1 MKGNKFYFAML
12 VFVFVAI
19 IGWTSYAMTA
29 DEKEEETYRI
39 SVIVN
44 DSNSDRWTALRLGL
58 ELAARDC
65 NVDLNYV
72 STGRLTDVEE
82 EMALVNRELENGAE
96 GIIVQMVSSEE
107 NALRFMED
115 AVKPAVVLLESDI
128 MPENQ
133 YTLAGPDN
141 VEVGRAAADAIKR
154 DYDKELDGK
163 RIGILSGN
171 QKQLSMQQ
179 RLQGLKDGL
188 KDTAVELVWELEH
201 TEIVNEEN
209 EALFERLEAV
219 DILIALGNDET
230 ERMVD
235 LMQIEGADI
244 ESCSLYGVGCSEKA
258 VYYLD
263 KGVIR
268 TLVVPNEFNLGY
280 QSMEAAAK
288 QLKYHLDKAEDSR
301 VGYLVIDQTN
311 LYDEENQKVLFPI
324 VQ

>member
-1 MKGNKFYFAML
+1 MAGNRFYFGVL
-12 VFVFVAI
+12 VLIFVVI
-19 IGWTSYAMTA
+19 IGWTSYAMT
-29 DEKEEETYRI
+29 DGEKEEETYRI

-44 DSNSDRWTALRLGL
+44 DSNSDRWRAFRLGL
-58 ELAARDC
+58 EQAARDC

-72 STGRLTDVEE
+72 STGRLESIEE

-107 NALRFMED
+107 NVLRLMKASVE
-115 AVKPAVVLLESDI
+115 PAVVLLESDI

-133 YTLAGPDN
+133 YALAGADN
-141 VEVGRAAADAIKR
+141 MEVGRAVADAIKR
-154 DYDKELDGK
+154 DYSSELDGK
-163 RIGILSGN
+163 RVGILIGN
-171 QKQLSMQQ
+171 QRQLSMQR
-179 RLQGLKDGL
+179 RLQGLKAGL
-188 KDTAVELVWELEH
+188 EEAELDIKWELAY
-201 TEIVNEEN
+201 TEMMNEEN
-209 EALFERLEAV
+209 EALFEQLETV

-230 ERMVD
+230 EKMVD
-235 LMQIEGADI
+235 FMQTERADV
-244 ESCSLYGVGCSEKA
+244 ENCSLYGVGCSEKA

-280 QSMEAAAK
+280 QSMEAVAK
-288 QLKYHLDKAEDSR
+288 QLKYHLDKAEDSQ
-301 VGYLVIDQTN
+301 VGYLVIDQMN